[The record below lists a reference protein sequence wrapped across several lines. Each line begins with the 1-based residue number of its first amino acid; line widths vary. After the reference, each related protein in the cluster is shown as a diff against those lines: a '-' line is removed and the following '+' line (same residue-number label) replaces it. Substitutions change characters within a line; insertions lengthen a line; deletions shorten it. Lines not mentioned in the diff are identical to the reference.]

1 MASGEDSIS
10 GLPDELL
17 HAILFRVRSA
27 GDAVRTS
34 VLSRRW
40 RHILLR
46 PLPEPV
52 FEEVYFVPVPEPAP
66 PAPPRL
72 ESFLDNVD
80 AALAACD
87 APVIKG
93 LRIVWRWYAPW
104 STAAASRFP
113 TGRVE
118 PWLRF
123 ASERVVDDLH
133 LRMCPLT
140 VDVEEPVVELPL
152 SVMHLLRSCNSTRK
166 ICLAVACFSEMECLP
181 SCPCL
186 LEESYR
192 IDDISLNSL
201 EEVEITSFASS
212 HEVLEFVELLSRCD
226 TSNLKR
232 VVIKHRNKSTPPTKE
247 VREKIRSMCQ
257 PNIEVEF
264 YVYLDPEFVPLD

>member
-1 MASGEDSIS
+1 MPTGAAAAAIPHSSRTLAPKSGRRRVHPCQRSRYPCTALMASGEDSIS

-17 HAILFRVRSA
+17 HAILFRVRSS

-40 RHILLR
+40 RHILVR
-46 PLPEPV
+46 PLPELV

-66 PAPPRL
+66 PPRL

-93 LRIVWRWYAPW
+93 LRIVWRWCAPW

-123 ASERVVDDLH
+123 ASERVVDDLR
-133 LRMCPLT
+133 LEMSPRT
-140 VDVEEPVVELPL
+140 VDGEEPVLELPL
-152 SVMHLLRSCNSTRK
+152 CEWVKK
-166 ICLAVACFSEMECLP
+166 IDLGFREKWRIRLP
-181 SCPCL
+181 SAGL
-186 LEESYR
+186 FRALADLTIRFGRMDGS
-192 IDDISLNSL
+192 
-201 EEVEITSFASS
+201 
-212 HEVLEFVELLSRCD
+212 EL
-226 TSNLKR
+226 TT
-232 VVIKHRNKSTPPTKE
+232 I
-247 VREKIRSMCQ
+247 
-257 PNIEVEF
+257 
-264 YVYLDPEFVPLD
+264 